1 MQEAYAY
8 VKTHFE
14 LTDDDCYDNNYR
26 VNDSTAMVMIKMISL
41 IHFLT
46 CRI

>member
-1 MQEAYAY
+1 MQEAYAH
-8 VKTHFE
+8 VKTYFD
-14 LTDDDCYDNNYR
+14 LTDDDCYDNNYY
-26 VNDSTAMVMIKMISL
+26 VNDTTTLEMMKMTSL